1 MSRLITFSKFAMAAV
16 ALGCALL
23 GIAQAPDGT
32 PSPPAKSPVL
42 LREGT
47 EVSLKLA
54 QDVNSRAAKPNEPI
68 ELALA
73 ENLKVGDIIVA
84 KAGSRALGTVVHAK
98 KPDFWGEAGEVN
110 IRITFLKVGATKVP
124 LRGAAGEVGTRY
136 IVIRGSQAI
145 LRTGTLLKAYVAEDT
160 LVTVE

>member
-1 MSRLITFSKFAMAAV
+1 MSRLMISRFPLAV
-16 ALGCALL
+16 VVLGCALL
-23 GIAQAPDGT
+23 GFAQAP
-32 PSPPAKSPVL
+32 SAPARPTVL

-73 ENLKVGDIIVA
+73 EDLTVGDLIVA
-84 KAGSRALGTVVHAK
+84 KSGSRALGTVIHAK

-110 IRITFLKVGATKVP
+110 IRITFLKAGASKVP

-136 IVIRGSQAI
+136 IVIRASQAI
-145 LRTGTLLKAYVAEDT
+145 LKTGTLLKAYVAEDT
-160 LVTVE
+160 SIVIE

>member
-1 MSRLITFSKFAMAAV
+1 M
-16 ALGCALL
+16 
-23 GIAQAPDGT
+23 
-32 PSPPAKSPVL
+32 
-42 LREGT
+42 
-47 EVSLKLA
+47 
-54 QDVNSRAAKPNEPI
+54 
-68 ELALA
+68 
-73 ENLKVGDIIVA
+73 
-84 KAGSRALGTVVHAK
+84 HAK

>member
-1 MSRLITFSKFAMAAV
+1 MTSRLRFSVAV
-16 ALGCALL
+16 LVAVLACVPVAFT
-23 GIAQAPDGT
+23 QEDRQSSTAPANRVVT
-32 PSPPAKSPVL
+32 LP
-42 LREGT
+42 EGA

-54 QDVNSRAAKPNEPI
+54 QDVNSRAAKPNEPV

-73 ENLKVGDIIVA
+73 EDLKVGALVVA

-110 IRITFLKVGATKVP
+110 IRITFLKAGTTKVP
-124 LRGAAGEVGTRY
+124 LKGSAGEVGTRY

-145 LRTGTLLKAYVAEDT
+145 LKTGTLLKAYVAEDT
-160 LVTVE
+160 QVRIE

>member
-1 MSRLITFSKFAMAAV
+1 MSRRMILVRFPIVAV
-16 ALGCALL
+16 VLGCALL
-23 GIAQAPDGT
+23 ALAQERNRAPL
-32 PSPPAKSPVL
+32 PAKAIVL

-73 ENLKVGDIIVA
+73 EDLKVGDLTA
-84 KAGSRALGTVVHAK
+84 ARAGSRALGSVVHAK

-110 IRITFLKVGATKVP
+110 IRITFLKAGATKVP
-124 LRGAAGEVGTRY
+124 LRGAAGEVGARY
-136 IVIRGSQAI
+136 VVIRGSQAI
-145 LRTGTLLKAYVAEDT
+145 LKTGTLLKAYVAEDT
-160 LVTVE
+160 AVAIE